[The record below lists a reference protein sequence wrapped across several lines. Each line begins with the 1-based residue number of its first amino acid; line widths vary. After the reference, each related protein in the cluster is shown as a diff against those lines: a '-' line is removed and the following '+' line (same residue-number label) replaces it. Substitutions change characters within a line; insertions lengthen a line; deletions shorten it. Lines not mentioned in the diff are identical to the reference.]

1 MVDGGTVQSGVER
14 EREVQTMMEE
24 TMVEKMA
31 VEEMVVEEMMVVE
44 MTGVVWRW
52 LAEGGSRRR
61 TRGRGTVQQERAE
74 KR

>member
-1 MVDGGTVQSGVER
+1 MEARCSRAWR

-24 TMVEKMA
+24 MMVQEM
-31 VEEMVVEEMMVVE
+31 VEEMVEE
-44 MTGVVWRW
+44 MTGVAWRW

>member
-1 MVDGGTVQSGVER
+1 MVV
-14 EREVQTMMEE
+14 
-24 TMVEKMA
+24 VEKM
-31 VEEMVVEEMMVVE
+31 VVVEMMVVE

-61 TRGRGTVQQERAE
+61 TVQQERAE